1 MDAFGGPAA
10 FLDRRCA
17 LMVDVAFHTLRDDT
31 ELKLCE
37 GIRLIEATRT
47 AIGRMA
53 PCSADAFDR
62 HILPQLRQALMDR
75 FGLTEPPVFDVN

>member
-1 MDAFGGPAA
+1 MDVFGGPTGC
-10 FLDRRCA
+10 LDRRCA
-17 LMVDVAFHTLRDDT
+17 LMVDVAYQTLRNDS

-47 AIGRMA
+47 AIGRLA
-53 PCSADAFDR
+53 PSSADEFDR
-62 HILPQLRQALMDR
+62 HVLPQLRQTLMDR